1 MSVSP
6 VSQMFQTYS
15 TRDVLQPNHG
25 VAVQNPQLEKEQ
37 KEKTQKVEQ
46 STKQEA
52 AQNDPRETE
61 EKAQNRQTP
70 QQLTEEEKHLLDA
83 LKARDREVRAHEA
96 AHRAVGGQYV
106 RGGISYSYQHGP
118 DGNPYAIGGEV
129 SIDASSVPGDPRAT
143 VEKAEQ
149 VKRAALA
156 PVDPSAQDQ
165 AVAAHAVQMASQAR
179 SEIQQ
184 QRGEALQHGS
194 DGDEEN
200 DESAQSAKP
209 AASDNPQVA
218 KYESVAALESDP
230 STESALEFIA

>member
-25 VAVQNPQLEKEQ
+25 VAIQNPQLEKEQ
-37 KEKTQKVEQ
+37 REKTQKVEQ
-46 STKQEA
+46 TTKQEA
-52 AQNDPRETE
+52 AQNNPRETE
-61 EKAQNRQTP
+61 EKEQNRQTP
-70 QQLTEEEKHLLDA
+70 QQLTEEEKRLLEE

-106 RGGISYSYQHGP
+106 RGGISYTYQHGP

-129 SIDASSVPGDPRAT
+129 SIDASSVPGDPQAT

-165 AVAAHAVQMASQAR
+165 AVAAQASQMASQAR
-179 SEIQQ
+179 AEIQQ
-184 QRGEALQHGS
+184 QRGEEFQRGN
-194 DGDEEN
+194 DDQEETA
-200 DESAQSAKP
+200 DSAQNAQSTG
-209 AASDNPQVA
+209 SDNPQVA
-218 KYESVAALESDP
+218 RYESVAALESDP
-230 STESALEFIA
+230 STEAALEFIA